1 MAAAAGLA
9 VAAAEGAGDGAAGVC
24 WGSAAAG
31 SDNQVTSGASDGVEV
46 LSCVLVTGSLFA
58 WADNEGKRWT
68 GWRMEAG

>member
-9 VAAAEGAGDGAAGVC
+9 VAAGAGDEAAGVC

-31 SDNQVTSGASDGVEV
+31 SDNQVTSGVSDGVEV

-58 WADNEGKRWT
+58 
-68 GWRMEAG
+68 

>member
-1 MAAAAGLA
+1 MAAAVGLA

-31 SDNQVTSGASDGVEV
+31 SDNQVTSGVSDGVEV

-58 WADNEGKRWT
+58 
-68 GWRMEAG
+68 